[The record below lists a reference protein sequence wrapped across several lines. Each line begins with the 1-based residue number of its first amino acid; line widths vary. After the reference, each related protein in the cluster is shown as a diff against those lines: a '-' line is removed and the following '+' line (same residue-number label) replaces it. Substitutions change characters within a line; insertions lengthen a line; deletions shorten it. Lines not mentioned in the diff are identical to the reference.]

1 MAINLLDKFEKP
13 ISERFHANSYT
24 DGWASNEYSFEGVKT
39 IKIMSINT
47 VPIGDYAR
55 NAFNPEGTNSPIYW
69 NQGNSRYGTP
79 YDITDTITELTMT
92 QDKAFTYVIDKGEG
106 KQQYNIKSANASL
119 DREIREV
126 ITPYMDKYRLNK
138 WTLEGGSVFAP
149 SDTLTKSNIAEL
161 FIDLNNM
168 LNAQF
173 LPEQGRVFYTTS
185 KYIKMMKLCEEFDGL
200 ESKNVRITK
209 GHVGTFDNISVVEL
223 PTGYLPTGIIGM
235 IIVKN
240 ALMSPMKMKEYKIH
254 VDPPGLSGDL
264 VEGRWM
270 HDAFIV
276 PKRRNCVCRVVAS
289 GSAPTDKEGGF
300 IAQVASSE
308 ATHLGIAANTLS
320 KNCTIAYTTNGA
332 DPLDEYIKNKAGVMD
347 NSKPTATGNLK
358 VWAVSNYKEAT
369 TEAKANIVNSSGAD
383 APNGAF
389 QIYYRVYDSS
399 ANVPETCRWGNL
411 HRAVFGVSTS
421 GKVNWGNEF

>member
-55 NAFNPEGTNSPIYW
+55 NAFNPEGSGEIYW
-69 NQGNSRYGTP
+69 SQGTSRYGTP
-79 YDITDTITELTMT
+79 YDITDTITELSMT

-149 SDTLTKSNIAEL
+149 SDTLTKANIAEL

-168 LNAQF
+168 LNSQF

-185 KYIKMMKLCEEFDGL
+185 KYIKMMKLCEEYDGL
-200 ESKNVRITK
+200 ESKNARITK

-223 PTGYLPTGIIGM
+223 PNGYLPTGLVGM

-240 ALMSPMKMKEYKIH
+240 ALMAPMKMKEYKIH

-289 GSAPTDKEGGF
+289 GSAPTDVEGGF
-300 IAQVASSE
+300 ITQVASSE
-308 ATHLGIAANTLS
+308 NDYVGIAANAL
-320 KNCTIAYTTNGA
+320 KHNCTVVYTTNGA
-332 DPLDEYIKNKAGVMD
+332 DPLDEYVKNKAGVMD
-347 NSKPTATGNLK
+347 NAAPTATGNVKLLA
-358 VWAVSNYKEAT
+358 VTNYEDAVSVKKSVA
-369 TEAKANIVNSSGAD
+369 VNSAGAD
-383 APNGAF
+383 CPNGAF
-389 QIYYRVYDSS
+389 QMYYRVYDNS
-399 ANVPETCRWGNL
+399 ASVPDTCRWGNL
-411 HRAVFGVSTS
+411 HRAAFFVSAS